1 MNLREI
7 AKTVMP
13 LSDEALEEMGAIC
26 RPLHFKKGEVIIEQ
40 GKVSK
45 EVFFICNGVAR
56 YYSLVDGD
64 ELTRWFALEGD
75 VVASMFSFSKG
86 LPSIGSLVAVTDLE
100 LLAAP
105 ISEVKKLLVRSHEWC
120 RWTMEYVL
128 DGLYVL
134 ERRHTILGQ
143 GNVMSR
149 YLNFQK
155 LRSYEMVK
163 HLPLKDIASYL
174 NMRPQTLSKVR
185 RQIAKSGKIAK

>member
-7 AKTVMP
+7 VKTVMP
-13 LSDEALEEMGAIC
+13 VSEEALAEMEAIC
-26 RPLHFKKGEVIIEQ
+26 RPLRFKKGQVIIEQ
-40 GKVSK
+40 GKVSRD
-45 EVFFICNGVAR
+45 VFFICSGVVR
-56 YYSLVDGD
+56 NYSLVDGD

-75 VVASMFSFSKG
+75 LVTSMFSFSQG
-86 LPSIGSLVAVTDLE
+86 LPSIGSVVAITDLE

-105 ISEVKKLLVRSHEWC
+105 IAEVKKLLARSHEWC

-134 ERRHTILGQ
+134 ERRHTFLSH
-143 GNVMSR
+143 GNAMSR

-155 LRSYEMVK
+155 LRSYEVAQ

-185 RQIAKSGKIAK
+185 RQIAKSGKTAK

>member
-1 MNLREI
+1 MNLSEI
-7 AKTVMP
+7 VKTVMP
-13 LSDEALEEMGAIC
+13 VSAEALAEMEAIC
-26 RPLHFKKGEVIIEQ
+26 RPLRFKKGEVIIEQ

-45 EVFFICNGVAR
+45 DVFFICSGVVR
-56 YYSLVDGD
+56 NYSLVDGD
-64 ELTRWFALEGD
+64 ELTRWFALDGD
-75 VVASMFSFSKG
+75 LVASMYSFSGG
-86 LPSIGSLVAVTDLE
+86 LPSIGSVVAITDLE

-105 ISEVKKLLVRSHEWC
+105 IAEVKKLLARSDEWC

-134 ERRHTILGQ
+134 ERRHTVLSH
-143 GNVMSR
+143 GNAMSR
-149 YLNFQK
+149 YLNFQT

-185 RQIAKSGKIAK
+185 RQIAKSGKTAK